1 MQQTPSELY
10 LKLLGET
17 ARISWAELQPF
28 FARGVLLQ
36 VTAGEDLVAVAEALA
51 AASEQGLLAST
62 HDLSEGGLAQ
72 ALVESCLRFG
82 IGARAWLGEIRERDG
97 VDQTAALFSES
108 TARVIVSVGREDDV
122 KFMGLCEARGIPVLR
137 IGVTDDSG
145 ELQIQDVADFQLA
158 ELRAAWSATLPEL
171 FG

>member
-51 AASEQGLLAST
+51 ADDRAEVAARLSSGQLSKLSTDTAQDLLSRDPPLWAVVVAPWVVIQEQPA
-62 HDLSEGGLAQ
+62 EVPEQ
-72 ALVESCLRFG
+72 KP
-82 IGARAWLGEIRERDG
+82 
-97 VDQTAALFSES
+97 
-108 TARVIVSVGREDDV
+108 VG
-122 KFMGLCEARGIPVLR
+122 
-137 IGVTDDSG
+137 
-145 ELQIQDVADFQLA
+145 
-158 ELRAAWSATLPEL
+158 
-171 FG
+171 